1 MNYVHPTL
9 TGVRVEFYLI
19 LYITL
24 TGSFQ
29 SDGTNFMVPSFEL
42 H

>member
-19 LYITL
+19 L
-24 TGSFQ
+24 
-29 SDGTNFMVPSFEL
+29 NML